1 MVNGQKIIQFLSL
14 FSGIAAVILGIT
26 PPKAMEMSWICDDD
40 HYFRHCDLC
49 RSGWMQDTDI
59 KFDILSKN
67 DRPGDD
73 GTLRSV

>member
-1 MVNGQKIIQFLSL
+1 M
-14 FSGIAAVILGIT
+14 ILGIT

-59 KFDILSKN
+59 KFDILSNKPMDQSS
-67 DRPGDD
+67 DRPIGII
-73 GTLRSV
+73 SYY